1 MKEIKI
7 LQQKVCIKFPKLKP
21 NTLVHGP
28 GSVACCIAQYNTG
41 VGTVLTVLHTHSTVQ
56 YSTLQYSTVSA
67 LSVQFVQ
74 SKYRVL
80 IKISMRAVSN
90 ELVGRAAS

>member
-1 MKEIKI
+1 MALE
-7 LQQKVCIKFPKLKP
+7 
-21 NTLVHGP
+21 
-28 GSVACCIAQYNTG
+28 
-41 VGTVLTVLHTHSTVQ
+41 VLHVALLRITPVSALYLLYCTRTAQ

>member
-1 MKEIKI
+1 MEHERNQNSPAESLHKI
-7 LQQKVCIKFPKLKP
+7 PKIEAKYAGAWP
-21 NTLVHGP
+21 WK
-28 GSVACCIAQYNTG
+28 CCIAQNNTG
-41 VGTVLTVLHTHSTVQ
+41 VGTVLTVLHTHSIVQ
-56 YSTLQYSTVSA
+56 YSTVQYSTVSA

>member
-1 MKEIKI
+1 MALEA
-7 LQQKVCIKFPKLKP
+7 
-21 NTLVHGP
+21 
-28 GSVACCIAQYNTG
+28 GSVACCIAQNNTG
-41 VGTVLTVLHTHSTVQ
+41 VGTVLTVLHTHSIV
-56 YSTLQYSTVSA
+56 QYSTVSA